1 MLKLYAALLIIGFL
15 MVCIGSFFDLLFL
28 ILGLSVVVAST
39 LVFYIWITNHY
50 TWTCPKCGTQFS
62 ISFKE
67 SVLAV
72 NSGNFRKKL
81 TCPKCGHSGYMD
93 GTKTN

>member
-1 MLKLYAALLIIGFL
+1 MLKVFALLLIIGFL

-28 ILGLSVVVAST
+28 VLGLVIVVAST
-39 LVFYIWITNHY
+39 FILFVWSTNHY

-62 ISFKE
+62 ISLKE
-67 SVLAV
+67 NLLSV

-81 TCPKCGHSGYMD
+81 TCPKCAHNGYMD
-93 GTKTN
+93 GSKAN